1 MVGFN
6 CEVINFSFVLS
17 EYVDE
22 IVDQPA
28 DVAEDEGRVRQE
40 NLSDFSREHSELTVS
55 LDKL

>member
-1 MVGFN
+1 MIRCNF
-6 CEVINFSFVLS
+6 EVIYFSFVLS